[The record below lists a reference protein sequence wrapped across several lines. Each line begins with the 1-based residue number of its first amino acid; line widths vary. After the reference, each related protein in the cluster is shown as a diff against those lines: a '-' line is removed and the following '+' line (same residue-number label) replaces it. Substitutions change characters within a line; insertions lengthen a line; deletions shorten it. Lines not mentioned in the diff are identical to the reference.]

1 MDGNRAV
8 LFDLGGV
15 LIEWDPRY
23 LYRTLFKEKG
33 EMERFLAEVCDPQW
47 NWSIDAGKP
56 FLEAIREKQAQFP
69 EYSEFIGFW
78 YSRWKEML
86 RGEIPGSVGV
96 LWELKS
102 QGTPLYALTNWSKE
116 TFATTRERFGFLD
129 WFARIVVSGE
139 VGMAKPDPRIFQL
152 AIERCA
158 LDPQRTVYI
167 DDNRANVDAALGA
180 GLDAFQFTGA
190 EAMRRALVERGILS

>member
-1 MDGNRAV
+1 
-8 LFDLGGV
+8 
-15 LIEWDPRY
+15 
-23 LYRTLFKEKG
+23 
-33 EMERFLAEVCDPQW
+33 
-47 NWSIDAGKP
+47 
-56 FLEAIREKQAQFP
+56 
-69 EYSEFIGFW
+69 
-78 YSRWKEML
+78 
-86 RGEIPGSVGV
+86 
-96 LWELKS
+96 
-102 QGTPLYALTNWSKE
+102 
-116 TFATTRERFGFLD
+116 
-129 WFARIVVSGE
+129 VVSGE